1 MSKIRWPILI
11 IAACFLSPV
20 MPARAEKLR
29 VGIAGAPPFVI
40 NNDSNLE
47 GISIDIWKE
56 IASAEDIEYELVLQ
70 NNTQATLKAVADGE
84 LDLAIGSISITG
96 ERLKEVDFSQPF
108 FLAEI
113 GVMIPSETPTLWS
126 RIRPFF
132 GVAFISS
139 VAILIGCIFLVGNL
153 LWLAEKRRNSQ
164 FSQEYWS
171 GIGHGMWFALVTLTT
186 VGYGDFAPITR
197 SGRIISGIWMV
208 LTMVT
213 VSSLT
218 AGIAT
223 TLTLSL
229 SHQGGDEP
237 LDHPSKLKGVP
248 IAVVSGSTG
257 AKWANYYQA
266 RLTQKNRLKDA
277 IALLEASQVD
287 GVVFDSP
294 ALKYYLQQHPELN
307 LRLANFSVSTETY
320 GIALPFESPLL
331 RKFNVRLLNM
341 QHSGKL
347 REIEVQWLD

>member
-1 MSKIRWPILI
+1 MSKIRWSILI
-11 IAACFLSPV
+11 IAACFLWPV

-29 VGIAGAPPFVI
+29 VGIAGSPPFVM

-56 IASAEDIEYELVLQ
+56 IASAEDIEYEFVEQ

-84 LDLAIGSISITG
+84 IDLAIGSISITAD
-96 ERLKEVDFSQPF
+96 RLEEVDFSQPF

-113 GVMIPSETPTLWS
+113 GVMIPSETPSLWS

-153 LWLAEKRRNSQ
+153 LWLAEKRRNEQ
-164 FSQEYWS
+164 FSQKYWS
-171 GIGHGMWFALVTLTT
+171 GVGHGMWFALVTLTT

-197 SGRIISGIWMV
+197 TGRIISGVWMV

-229 SHQGGDEP
+229 SNQGGQP
-237 LDHPSKLKGVP
+237 LSDPSELKGVP
-248 IAVVSGSTG
+248 MAVISGTTG

-266 RLTQKNRLKDA
+266 RLIQKNTLKDA
-277 IALLEASQVD
+277 IALLEAGQVS
-287 GVVFDSP
+287 GFVFDSP
-294 ALKYYLQQHPELN
+294 VLKYYLQQHPEAN
-307 LRLANFSVSTETY
+307 LRIANFAVATETY

-331 RKFNVRLLNM
+331 RQLNVRLLKM
-341 QHSGKL
+341 QQDGTL
-347 REIEVQWLD
+347 QEIEDKWLD

>member
-29 VGIAGAPPFVI
+29 VGIAGAPPFAI

-47 GISIDIWKE
+47 GISIDIWQK
-56 IASAEDIEYELVLQ
+56 IADSEDIEYEFVLQ
-70 NNTQATLKAVADGE
+70 NNTEATLKAVVDGD
-84 LDLAIGSISITG
+84 LDLAIGSISITAD
-96 ERLKEVDFSQPF
+96 RLEKVAFTQPF
-108 FLAEI
+108 FLADI
-113 GVMIPSETPTLWS
+113 GVVLPRETPTLWN

-139 VAILIGCIFLVGNL
+139 VAILLGCIFLVGNL
-153 LWLAEKRRNSQ
+153 LWLAEKHRNDQ
-164 FSQEYWS
+164 FSHQYWS
-171 GIGHGMWFALVTLTT
+171 GVGHGMWFALVTLTT
-186 VGYGDFAPITR
+186 VGYGDFAPITIA
-197 SGRIISGIWMV
+197 GRLIAGVWMV

-229 SHQGGDEP
+229 SHQGGEP
-237 LDHPSKLKGVP
+237 LGDPSELKGLA
-248 IAVVSGSTG
+248 IAVVSGTTG
-257 AKWANYYQA
+257 VKWATYYQA
-266 RLTQKNRLKDA
+266 RLTERNNLNDA
-277 IALLEASQVD
+277 ILLLEAGRVD

-294 ALKYYLQQHPELN
+294 ALKYYLQKHPEVD
-307 LRLANFSVSTETY
+307 LRLANFAVSTETY

-331 RKFNVRLLNM
+331 RQLNVRLLKM
-341 QHSGKL
+341 QQEGTL
-347 REIEVQWLD
+347 REIEAKWLD

>member
-1 MSKIRWPILI
+1 MSKIRWSILI

-56 IASAEDIEYELVLQ
+56 IASAEDIEYELIVQ

-84 LDLAIGSISITG
+84 LELAIGSISITAS
-96 ERLKEVDFSQPF
+96 RLEEVDFSQPF

-113 GVMIPSETPTLWS
+113 GVMIPSETPSLWS

-153 LWLAEKRRNSQ
+153 LWLAERRRNDQ
-164 FSQEYWS
+164 FSWEYWS
-171 GIGHGMWFALVTLTT
+171 GVGNGMWFALVTLTT

-197 SGRIISGIWMV
+197 TGRIISGIWMV

-229 SHQGGDEP
+229 SHQGGEP
-237 LDHPSKLKGVP
+237 LGHPSELKEIP

-266 RLTQKNRLKDA
+266 QLIQKNRLKDA
-277 IALLEASQVD
+277 IALLEAGQVE

-294 ALKYYLQQHPELN
+294 VLKYYLQQHPETD
-307 LRLANFSVSTETY
+307 LRLANFAVSTETY
-320 GIALPFESPLL
+320 GIALPLESPLL
-331 RKFNVRLLNM
+331 RQFNVRLLKM
-341 QHSGKL
+341 QQDGTL
-347 REIEVQWLD
+347 QEIKAKWLD